1 MRIAIAKIT
10 RPHGIKGEVR
20 ATVLLDSP
28 ELFCRVK
35 SAYLEDKRVRV
46 SGRKAGADAV
56 IVKIENVVTRDDAE
70 LVRGKTLYV
79 DRSEADSLKENEF
92 FVDDL
97 IGLTVYAGERLVGV
111 VTDLI
116 KGQRTADIIEIKGD
130 RTVMIPYLKR
140 LQAVVSLTEKR
151 ITFDEKAFE
160 EVAVYE
166 D

>member
-20 ATVLLDSP
+20 ASVLLDSP

-35 SAYLEDKRVRV
+35 SAYLEDRRVRV
-46 SGRKAGADAV
+46 SARRAGDAA
-56 IVKIENVVTRDDAE
+56 IVRIENVLTRDDAE
-70 LVRGKTLYV
+70 LIRGKTLFV
-79 DRSEADSLKENEF
+79 DRAEADALKENEF

-97 IGLTVYAGERLVGV
+97 IGLTLFAGVRKIGV
-111 VTDLI
+111 ITEI
-116 KGQRTADIIEIKGD
+116 YKGARTADVIEVKGD
-130 RTVMIPYLKR
+130 QKVMFPYLKR
-140 LQAVVSLTEKR
+140 LSAVVSLKEKR
-151 ITFDEKAFE
+151 ITVDEKAFE

>member
-1 MRIAIAKIT
+1 M
-10 RPHGIKGEVR
+10 
-20 ATVLLDSP
+20 DSP

-116 KGQRTADIIEIKGD
+116 KGQRTADIIEIKGE

-140 LQAVVSLTEKR
+140 LQAVISLTEKR